1 MEVRERMAN
10 GRWRIV
16 WLCALCALC
25 GSSIAS
31 AQSDEL
37 TLYVRRNFGYG
48 GGSRIQGSF
57 RMEVEGP
64 ADLAAV
70 TFKVD
75 EAVVATVTAPPF
87 RVDFETGDYGLGWH
101 DLTAT
106 AITRDGRTLTSNTR
120 RFEFVSA
127 EEGWRVGGQIAG
139 MVFGGVAVIFV
150 FVMAL
155 QLFIAR
161 RAGPVPLGA
170 RRNYGWLGGAVCPKC
185 GRPFPLHIWS
195 LNAVGGK
202 FDRCDHCG
210 KWSLVRRATPQAL
223 AAAEAAEVAPGG
235 ASIPITQP
243 SPEERLRKQ
252 LDDTRFTDE

>member
-1 MEVRERMAN
+1 MLHLRSLVVAFLSVL
-10 GRWRIV
+10 G
-16 WLCALCALC
+16 ALS
-25 GSSIAS
+25 GSIAL

-37 TLYVRRNFGYG
+37 TLHVRRNFGYG
-48 GGSRIQGSF
+48 GGSQIQGNF
-57 RMEVEGP
+57 RMEVEEP
-64 ADLAAV
+64 ADLASV

-106 AITRDGRTLTSNTR
+106 ATTRDGRTLTSNTR

-127 EEGWRVGGQIAG
+127 EESWRVGGQIAG

-150 FVMAL
+150 LVLAL

-170 RRNYGWLGGAVCPKC
+170 QRNYGWLGGAVCPKC
-185 GRPFPLHIWS
+185 GRPFPLHLWG

-210 KWSLVRRATPQAL
+210 QWSLVRRATLQAL

-235 ASIPITQP
+235 ASTPIAQP

-252 LDDTRFTDE
+252 LDDTRFTEE